1 MSKPFLPV
9 TKQDLIE
16 EGIEELDFVFVT
28 GDSYVDHSSFAAALL
43 GRLLQAN
50 GYTVGIIP
58 QPDYKNVES
67 FKVLGRPKL
76 AFLVSAGAMDSME
89 SNYTANNK
97 PRSSDSY
104 AHGGVA
110 GHRPDRAIITYCSK
124 IREAFK
130 GVQILIGGIE
140 ASLRRTTHYDYWS
153 NTVKHSILLD
163 SKADLLIYGM
173 GEHSILEIASLLK
186 SGVKARDIRNVRGTV
201 WFTGKESEIPQENVL
216 RLPAFEEI
224 SKNTDECK
232 KNFARSFVMQE
243 ENTDALNA
251 KILVEHFELFL
262 EVSDI
267 AQNVNIIAEKV
278 EKEVNVYEQ
287 MNIDELDLS
296 VRSYNCLKRA
306 GIQTVM
312 ELTQKTEEDMMKVRN
327 LGKKSLK
334 EVKEKLMAIGL
345 SFRDYE

>member
-1 MSKPFLPV
+1 MRKFEKP
-9 TKQDLIE
+9 
-16 EGIEELDFVFVT
+16 
-28 GDSYVDHSSFAAALL
+28 
-43 GRLLQAN
+43 
-50 GYTVGIIP
+50 
-58 QPDYKNVES
+58 S
-67 FKVLGRPKL
+67 FKVAKFNTSTNYGEFVIEPLERGFGITLGNALRRVLLSSLPGASVYAVEIEGARHEFSALEGVVEDVTTIILNLKD
-76 AFLVSAGAMDSME
+76 LVLEIDEDDENSIKKINVDVKGPAEVTAADLQLPANVSVINPDLHIATVAEGGSLRMTIHARNGRGYVTAEGNKS
-89 SNYTANNK
+89 SNYHVGTI
-97 PRSSDSY
+97 PTDSNY
-104 AHGGVA
+104 SPITKVSYVVEPTRV
-110 GHRPDRAIITYCSK
+110 GHDSRYDR
-124 IREAFK
+124 
-130 GVQILIGGIE
+130 LHLGIWTNG
-140 ASLRRTTHYDYWS
+140 SML
-153 NTVKHSILLD
+153 
-163 SKADLLIYGM
+163 
-173 GEHSILEIASLLK
+173 
-186 SGVKARDIRNVRGTV
+186 
-201 WFTGKESEIPQENVL
+201 PQ
-216 RLPAFEEI
+216 
-224 SKNTDECK
+224 
-232 KNFARSFVMQE
+232 
-243 ENTDALNA
+243 DALALAA

>member
-1 MSKPFLPV
+1 MRKFEKP
-9 TKQDLIE
+9 
-16 EGIEELDFVFVT
+16 
-28 GDSYVDHSSFAAALL
+28 
-43 GRLLQAN
+43 
-50 GYTVGIIP
+50 
-58 QPDYKNVES
+58 S
-67 FKVLGRPKL
+67 FKVAKFNTSTNYGEFVIEPLERGFGITLGNALRRVLLSSLPGASVYAVEIEGARHEFSAIEGVVEDVTTIIRNLKD
-76 AFLVSAGAMDSME
+76 LVLEIDEDDENSIKKINVDVKGPAEVTAADLQLPANVSVINPDLHIATVAECGSLRMTIHARNGRGYVTAEGNKS
-89 SNYTANNK
+89 SNYHVGTI
-97 PRSSDSY
+97 PTDSNY
-104 AHGGVA
+104 SPITKVSYVVEPTRV
-110 GHRPDRAIITYCSK
+110 GHDSRYDR
-124 IREAFK
+124 
-130 GVQILIGGIE
+130 L
-140 ASLRRTTHYDYWS
+140 H
-153 NTVKHSILLD
+153 
-163 SKADLLIYGM
+163 
-173 GEHSILEIASLLK
+173 LEIWTNGSML
-186 SGVKARDIRNVRGTV
+186 
-201 WFTGKESEIPQENVL
+201 PQ
-216 RLPAFEEI
+216 
-224 SKNTDECK
+224 
-232 KNFARSFVMQE
+232 
-243 ENTDALNA
+243 DALALAA

>member
-1 MSKPFLPV
+1 MRKFEKP
-9 TKQDLIE
+9 
-16 EGIEELDFVFVT
+16 
-28 GDSYVDHSSFAAALL
+28 
-43 GRLLQAN
+43 
-50 GYTVGIIP
+50 
-58 QPDYKNVES
+58 S
-67 FKVLGRPKL
+67 FKVAKFTTSTNYGEFVIEPLERGFGITLGNALRRVLLSSLPGASVYAVEIEGARHEFSALEGVVEDVTTIILNLKD
-76 AFLVSAGAMDSME
+76 LVLEIDEDDENSIKKINVDVKGPAEVTAADLQLPANVSVINPDLHIATVAEGGSLRMTIHARNGRGYVTAEGNKS
-89 SNYTANNK
+89 SNYHVGTI
-97 PRSSDSY
+97 PTDSNY
-104 AHGGVA
+104 SPITKVSYVVEPTRV
-110 GHRPDRAIITYCSK
+110 GHDSRYDR
-124 IREAFK
+124 
-130 GVQILIGGIE
+130 L
-140 ASLRRTTHYDYWS
+140 H
-153 NTVKHSILLD
+153 
-163 SKADLLIYGM
+163 
-173 GEHSILEIASLLK
+173 LEIWTNGSML
-186 SGVKARDIRNVRGTV
+186 
-201 WFTGKESEIPQENVL
+201 PQ
-216 RLPAFEEI
+216 
-224 SKNTDECK
+224 
-232 KNFARSFVMQE
+232 
-243 ENTDALNA
+243 DALALAA

>member
-1 MSKPFLPV
+1 MANFVIPFEKPIYKVADYTENNFYGKFELEPLERGFGNTIGNALRRVLLSSLPGSAISSV
-9 TKQDLIE
+9 KI
-16 EGIEELDFVFVT
+16 EGIQHEFQTLDGVIEDVT
-28 GDSYVDHSSFAAALL
+28 TIILNLKSVVVKNHAQEMKYMRLDVTCDSDEMEVKAGDFTVDPDIEIINPDLHIATVAEGGSLRMTIHARNGRGYVTAEGNKSSNYHVGTIPTDSNYSPITKVSYVVEPTRVGHDSRYDRLHL
-43 GRLLQAN
+43 GIWTN
-50 GYTVGIIP
+50 GSMLP
-58 QPDYKNVES
+58 Q
-67 FKVLGRPKL
+67 
-76 AFLVSAGAMDSME
+76 
-89 SNYTANNK
+89 
-97 PRSSDSY
+97 
-104 AHGGVA
+104 
-110 GHRPDRAIITYCSK
+110 
-124 IREAFK
+124 
-130 GVQILIGGIE
+130 
-140 ASLRRTTHYDYWS
+140 
-153 NTVKHSILLD
+153 
-163 SKADLLIYGM
+163 
-173 GEHSILEIASLLK
+173 
-186 SGVKARDIRNVRGTV
+186 
-201 WFTGKESEIPQENVL
+201 
-216 RLPAFEEI
+216 
-224 SKNTDECK
+224 
-232 KNFARSFVMQE
+232 
-243 ENTDALNA
+243 DALALAA